1 MIRLS
6 ELPHET
12 RDSVR
17 HWNLSGLLW
26 DGASSVILR
35 ENITQKPA
43 RVVSSAKPQSPFL
56 SRSYSGSFVAE
67 MESKHHCGIDI
78 ELGTSSSGN
87 WSIHSEHFVKAVLA
101 PNELPLLLQ
110 TPWAK
115 QPFFETQI
123 WASKEAFAKASGD
136 ASQYEPNELISP
148 MTWFPLT
155 FAKRRAANLNFETD
169 EGECLILWVV
179 ELKAYR

>member
-101 PNELPLLLQ
+101 PNELPLSLQ

-123 WASKEAFAKASGD
+123 WASKEALAKASGD
-136 ASQYEPNELISP
+136 ASKYEPTELLSP
-148 MTWFPLT
+148 MTWSDILDGTRNARNF
-155 FAKRRAANLNFETD
+155 NFETAD
-169 EGECLILWVV
+169 GSFLIMWVV
-179 ELKAYR
+179 TITRPN